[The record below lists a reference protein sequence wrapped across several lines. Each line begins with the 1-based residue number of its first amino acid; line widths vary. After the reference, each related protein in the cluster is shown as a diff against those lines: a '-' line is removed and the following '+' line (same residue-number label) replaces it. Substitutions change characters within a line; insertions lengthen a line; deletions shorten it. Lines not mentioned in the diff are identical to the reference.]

1 MIVELTG
8 TRQVAAERRC
18 DHCSGELPQMVLRAA
33 ETGKEECYHWKCAFE
48 AHPEMAEE
56 LKCIRQAGEVQP

>member
-1 MIVELTG
+1 
-8 TRQVAAERRC
+8 
-18 DHCSGELPQMVLRAA
+18 MVLRAA